1 MDSWLRKSADQRL
14 KRAPCSLR
22 RYDLLICIHL
32 SAAASNTP
40 AVCHILTRSLLLTAA
55 SMLEKQ
61 VRRFHL
67 CGFFFINLTIEEVF
81 LDDTQSVMINS

>member
-14 KRAPCSLR
+14 KRTPCSLR
-22 RYDLLICIHL
+22 RYDLFICIHL

-55 SMLEKQ
+55 SMLKKP

-67 CGFFFINLTIEEVF
+67 CGFFINLTIEEVF